1 MARARIIDAENEA
14 PPEVDRLG
22 VWPHPRMV
30 RSLYGHADAETAAI
44 DAIGSNRMHHGWLI
58 TGEEGIGK
66 ATFAYRFA
74 RFLLARQTETLL
86 TASATLDADDD
97 RVTRQVANLS
107 HPGLFVV
114 RRAWDQSGKKFR
126 QSIAVDEVRA
136 LRHFLQRTAVTTWRV
151 VVVDSADDLNANSAN
166 AILKSLEEPPRRTV
180 FLILSNAPGRLLPT
194 IRSRC
199 CLLRLEP
206 LGAADLARAVADAC
220 EAIDHDRPDAE
231 KMRALTS
238 LARGSPRRALQLL
251 EGDALAIADALMRLL
266 ASLPALDRTL
276 LHKLVGLTGSRE
288 TEAYTTAFNLLEET
302 LASLARAAAI
312 GEADAR
318 FPQLRA
324 LASLMTA
331 DSLADWAEL
340 WETIREARGEAER
353 LNLDKAALMLIVFD
367 RIEQTAKAAAKRAG
381 PSGR

>member
-14 PPEVDRLG
+14 PPEADRLG
-22 VWPHPRMV
+22 VWPHPRQMHAV
-30 RSLYGHADAETAAI
+30 YGHAGAEAAAI
-44 DAIGSNRMHHGWLI
+44 DAIASNRMHHGWLI

-74 RFLLARQTETLL
+74 RFLLAQQEETLPQGV
-86 TASATLDADDD
+86 TGLDTDDD
-97 RVTRQVANLS
+97 RVARQVANLS

-114 RRAWDQSGKKFR
+114 RRAWDTSGKKFR
-126 QSIAVDEVRA
+126 QSIAVDEVRG
-136 LRHFLQRTAVTTWRV
+136 LRHFLQRTSVTPWRA
-151 VVVDSADDLNANSAN
+151 VVVDSADDLNPNSAN
-166 AILKSLEEPPRRTV
+166 AILKSLEEPPQRTV

-199 CLLRLEP
+199 RLLKLEP
-206 LGAADLARAVADAC
+206 LGSDDLARAVSDAC
-220 EAIDHDRPDAE
+220 EAAGHELPDAE
-231 KMRALTS
+231 KMRALTE

-251 EGDALAIADALMRLL
+251 EGDALAIAEVLMRVL
-266 ASLPALDRTL
+266 ASLPALDLTL
-276 LHKLVGLTGSRE
+276 LHKLVGLTGNRE

-302 LASLARAAAI
+302 LASLARDAALAET
-312 GEADAR
+312 GAR
-318 FPQLRA
+318 FPQLRS
-324 LASLMTA
+324 LRSLMTP

-353 LNLDKAALMLIVFD
+353 LNLDKAALMLTVFD

-381 PSGR
+381 MSGR

>member
-1 MARARIIDAENEA
+1 MARARIVDAETEA
-14 PPEVDRLG
+14 PPEADRLG
-22 VWPHPRMV
+22 DWPHPREV
-30 RSLYGHADAETAAI
+30 RSLYGHAGAEAVAADAVA
-44 DAIGSNRMHHGWLI
+44 SNRMHHGWLI

-74 RFLLARQTETLL
+74 RFLLAQGETLPASVPSL
-86 TASATLDADDD
+86 DIDDERTA
-97 RVTRQVANLS
+97 RQIAHLS

-136 LRHFLQRTAVTTWRV
+136 LRHFLQRTAVTPWRAV
-151 VVVDSADDLNANSAN
+151 VIDSADDLNLNSAN
-166 AILKSLEEPPRRTV
+166 AILKSLEEPPLRTV
-180 FLILSNAPGRLLPT
+180 FLILSSAPGRLLPT

-199 CLLRLEP
+199 RLLRLEP
-206 LGAADLARAVADAC
+206 LGPDDLARAVSDAC
-220 EAIDHDRPDAE
+220 EAADHDPPDAQ
-231 KMRALTS
+231 KMQALAG

-276 LHKLVGLTGSRE
+276 LHKLVGMTGSRE
-288 TEAYTTAFNLLEET
+288 TESYTTAFNLLEEI
-302 LASLARAAAI
+302 LAGLARSAAI

-318 FPQLRA
+318 FPQLRP
-324 LASLMTA
+324 LGGLMTP

-353 LNLDKAALMLIVFD
+353 LNLDKAALMLTVFD
-367 RIEQTAKAAAKRAG
+367 RIEQMAKAAAKRAG

>member
-1 MARARIIDAENEA
+1 MARARIIDAEAEA
-14 PPEVDRLG
+14 PPEADRLG
-22 VWPHPRMV
+22 EWPHPREV
-30 RSLYGHADAETAAI
+30 RSLYGHAPAEAAAL
-44 DAIGSNRMHHGWLI
+44 DAIASNRMHHGWLI

-66 ATFAYRFA
+66 ATFAYRVA
-74 RFLLARQTETLL
+74 RFMLAQGDTL
-86 TASATLDADDD
+86 SAAAGTLDADDD
-97 RVTRQVANLS
+97 RVARQVANLS

-114 RRAWDQSGKKFR
+114 RRAWDSTGKKFR
-126 QSIAVDEVRA
+126 PSIAIDEVRA
-136 LRHFLQRTAVTTWRV
+136 LRHFLQRTAVTSWRV
-151 VVVDSADDLNANSAN
+151 VVVDSADDLNPNSAN
-166 AILKSLEEPPRRTV
+166 AILKSLEEPPQRTV
-180 FLILSNAPGRLLPT
+180 FLMLSNAPGRLLPT

-199 CLLRLEP
+199 RLLRLET
-206 LGAADLARAVADAC
+206 LGPEDLTRAIADAC

-231 KMRALTS
+231 KLRALTG

-266 ASLPALDRTL
+266 ASLPALDRIL

-288 TEAYTTAFNLLEET
+288 TQAYSTAFNLLEET
-302 LASLARAAAI
+302 LAALARAAAL

-324 LASLMTA
+324 LSTLMRA

-353 LNLDKAALMLIVFD
+353 LNLDKAALMLTVFD